1 LKPMRGPAVPEEARF
16 ADGAELAQPAKNG
29 ASRALAAT
37 PAPACNTVRR
47 EGWLTL
53 WMLGLDELLLSSMV
67 LKSLAILFML
77 SGKL

>member
-1 LKPMRGPAVPEEARF
+1 MRGPENP
-16 ADGAELAQPAKNG
+16 ELAQLARKG

-53 WMLGLDELLLSSMV
+53 WMLGLEDLLLPSMV

-77 SGKL
+77 SSKISFALCALRL